1 MIVTFP
7 HMGPAYISIKALF
20 EELGVEIIV
29 PPTVSKKT
37 LEIGTKLSPEL
48 ACLPLKINMGN
59 YIESIEK
66 GADTIVITGSCGP
79 CRFGYYGIVQKEILK
94 DLGYDVDVIVLDPP
108 SNDMKEFISKIR
120 RLAGNN
126 SVNSILSALFKAFKV
141 TEEMDELIE
150 LSLKTRCREKNKGEA
165 DFVMYQF
172 EKDIRETRGA
182 GEIRKCIEEYKGKL
196 RKIDI
201 DSEYQ
206 PLRVG
211 LVGEIYTLIEPFVNL
226 QVERKLGNMG
236 VEVYRGLT
244 LNSWVKYHLAPD
256 IKFRFKEK
264 RILKK
269 ADPYLGL
276 CIGGHA
282 WQTIAHTVNFSDMG
296 LNGVIQIMPFGCMPE
311 IVAESILPTV
321 SELEGIPVMTLIVD
335 EMTGEAGYQTRLEAF
350 VDLLRQEEENEKNE
364 QNTVLS
370 RN

>member
-1 MIVTFP
+1 
-7 HMGPAYISIKALF
+7 MGPAYISIKALF
-20 EELGVEIIV
+20 EELGVKIIV

-94 DLGYDVDVIVLDPP
+94 DLGYDVDIVILDSPKD
-108 SNDMKEFISKIR
+108 DMKEFIARLRKI
-120 RLAGNN
+120 AGNN
-126 SVNSILSALFKAFKV
+126 SINSILSAVAKAFRV

-150 LSLKTRCREKNKGEA
+150 LSLKVRCREKNKGKT

-172 EKDIRETRGA
+172 EKDIRETKGA
-182 GEIRKCIEEYKGKL
+182 REIRKCIEEYKKKL
-196 RKIDI
+196 REIDI
-201 DSEYQ
+201 DSEYK

-226 QVERKLGNMG
+226 QVEKKLGNMG
-236 VEVYRGLT
+236 VEVYRGLSV
-244 LNSWVKYHLAPD
+244 NSWVKYHLAPD
-256 IKFRFKEK
+256 IKFRLKEK

-282 WQTIAHTVNFSDMG
+282 WQTVAHTINFSDMG
-296 LNGVIQIMPFGCMPE
+296 LDGVIQIMPFGCMPE
-311 IVAESILPTV
+311 IVVESILPTI
-321 SELEGIPVMTLIVD
+321 SEQKKIPVMTLVVD

-350 VDLLRQEEENEKNE
+350 VDLLKQEEENEKNE
-364 QNTVLS
+364 CKTVLS
-370 RN
+370 WN